1 MHRRAAIG
9 TLLALLLGPA
19 GGARA
24 AESYDIDQR
33 FGGIAFTVRN
43 FGMFHTDGTF
53 RHFTGHLT
61 IDEAHP
67 ENTRVTVT
75 IEMDSLS
82 TRWAEAA
89 NMLRGASYFDIA
101 QFPQAR
107 FESTAV
113 LPTARD
119 QYDVTGRLTLRGV
132 TQPILLHAALIDRH
146 PSTPPGAE
154 DADFVITGML
164 KRSAF
169 GMTADQNFVAD
180 RVDLRIN
187 ARVRLEEPTHAGG

>member
-1 MHRRAAIG
+1 MRRRAAIG

-19 GGARA
+19 GAAGAG
-24 AESYDIDQR
+24 ESYDIDQR
-33 FGGIAFTVRN
+33 FGAIAFTVRH

-53 RHFTGHLT
+53 SRFTGHLT

-67 ENTRVTVT
+67 ENTHVTVT
-75 IEMDSLS
+75 IDMNSLT
-82 TRWAEAA
+82 TRWAEAG
-89 NMLRGASYFDIA
+89 NMLRGPSYFDIA

-113 LPTARD
+113 LPTAPD
-119 QYDVTGRLTLRGV
+119 QYDVAGRLTLRGV
-132 TQPILLHAALIDRH
+132 TQPIVLHAALIDRH

-154 DADFVITGML
+154 DADFVITGVL

-169 GMTADQNFVAD
+169 GMTADQSFVAD

-187 ARVRLEEPTHAGG
+187 ARVRLEEPAHAG